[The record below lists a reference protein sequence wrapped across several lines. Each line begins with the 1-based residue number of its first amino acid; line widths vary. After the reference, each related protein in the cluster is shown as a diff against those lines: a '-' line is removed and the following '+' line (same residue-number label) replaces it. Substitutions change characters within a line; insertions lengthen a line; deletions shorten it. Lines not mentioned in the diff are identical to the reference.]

1 MCSMIEFYVF
11 ACSINIYF
19 LIYHNI
25 LVLKLC
31 IIMNYD
37 GEYGGVV
44 MNKCLARPEMELK
57 VGLSFQNNM

>member
-1 MCSMIEFYVF
+1 
-11 ACSINIYF
+11 
-19 LIYHNI
+19 
-25 LVLKLC
+25 
-31 IIMNYD
+31 MNYD